1 MLFSKRRIILI
12 GVIAAVVVTIVF
24 LPLVLTI
31 TLPTNVNDVTVRL
44 VKVEVVKNATA
55 VSPRIVQLNL
65 IFGVHNPTDKSLTT
79 SRIEYQLFANGR
91 PLGDGLLSYEDVPV
105 NGRPQLFPNTDAQ
118 LQSQFTIT
126 PSNSNAEIMKLITN
140 QSTGKKITWKV
151 VGEADIESGFSS
163 ASKSFTN
170 QI

>member
-12 GVIAAVVVTIVF
+12 AVIAAVVVTIVF

-55 VSPRIVQLNL
+55 VNPRIVQLNL

>member
-12 GVIAAVVVTIVF
+12 GVIAPVVVTIVF

-55 VSPRIVQLNL
+55 VNPRIVQLNL

-105 NGRPQLFPNTDAQ
+105 NGRPNSFPIPTLNYSLNLLFR
-118 LQSQFTIT
+118 LRIL
-126 PSNSNAEIMKLITN
+126 MLK
-140 QSTGKKITWKV
+140 
-151 VGEADIESGFSS
+151 
-163 ASKSFTN
+163 
-170 QI
+170 

>member
-163 ASKSFTN
+163 ASKSFTGVK
-170 QI
+170 

>member
-55 VSPRIVQLNL
+55 VNPGIGQLNL

>member
-55 VSPRIVQLNL
+55 VNPRIVQLNL

-105 NGRPQLFPNTDAQ
+105 NGRPATL
-118 LQSQFTIT
+118 SQYRRSIT
-126 PSNSNAEIMKLITN
+126 VSIYY
-140 QSTGKKITWKV
+140 
-151 VGEADIESGFSS
+151 S
-163 ASKSFTN
+163 AFEF
-170 QI
+170 

>member
-55 VSPRIVQLNL
+55 VNPRIVQLNL

-105 NGRPQLFPNTDAQ
+105 NGRPQLFSNTDAQ

>member
-12 GVIAAVVVTIVF
+12 GVVAAVVATIVF
-24 LPLVLTI
+24 LPLILTL
-31 TLPTNVNDVTVRL
+31 TLPTNVNDIAVRL
-44 VKVEVVKNATA
+44 EKVEVVKNATA
-55 VSPRIVQLNL
+55 VNPQLVQLNL

-79 SRIEYQLFANGR
+79 SKIEYQLFANGQ

-105 NGRPQLFPNTDAQ
+105 NGRPQLLSNTDAQ

-126 PSNSNAEIMKLITN
+126 PSNSTAEIVKQIAN

-151 VGEADIESGFSS
+151 VGEADIDSGFSS
-163 ASKSFTN
+163 ATKSFTN